1 MILGDDTTDFYC
13 NMRICSPVSGSCVSA
28 LFSFH
33 ANFARAVKSS
43 SMGKDNEVARFLP
56 NPERHWG
63 PKLRAGR
70 QISGKHVSL
79 LGTKRG

>member
-79 LGTKRG
+79 LGTK